1 MIDIAQVEKQIA
13 VLEKQLSGLHSQRLA
28 ALEQQVREAQSRIQ
42 ALTGGTARRIA
53 APAVEI
59 PSARA
64 IAPAA
69 PVTPAAPRVAA
80 RPTRGRPPKAGVK
93 KKRTRMPSDLVND
106 KILTTVKDGGTEGLS
121 QKDISVRSGV
131 NYQTTAKK
139 LRELAGIVKKGS
151 GKEARYHFK
160 G

>member
-1 MIDIAQVEKQIA
+1 MNTSDIAQIERQIA
-13 VLEKQLSGLHSQRLA
+13 LLEKQLGNLHSQRLSV
-28 ALEQQVREAQSRIQ
+28 LEQQVREAQSRIQ
-42 ALTGGTARRIA
+42 ALSGGVRRTVIA
-53 APAVEI
+53 EA

-64 IAPAA
+64 IAAEPQ
-69 PVTPAAPRVAA
+69 APRVATTA
-80 RPTRGRPPKAGVK
+80 LRGRPSKSGGK
-93 KKRTRMPSDLVND
+93 KKRTRMPSDLVNE
-106 KILTTVKDGGTEGLS
+106 KVINTVKEAGPEGLS

-151 GKEARYHFK
+151 GKEARYHYK

>member
-1 MIDIAQVEKQIA
+1 MNTSDIAQIEKQIDL
-13 VLEKQLSGLHSQRLA
+13 LEKQLGNLHSQRLSV
-28 ALEQQVREAQSRIQ
+28 LESQVREAQSRIQ
-42 ALTGGTARRIA
+42 ALTGGARRTVIA
-53 APAVEI
+53 EA

-64 IAPAA
+64 IAPQPKA
-69 PVTPAAPRVAA
+69 PKVATPGL
-80 RPTRGRPPKAGVK
+80 RGRPAKAGAK
-93 KKRTRMPSDLVND
+93 KKRTRMPTDLVND
-106 KILTTVKDGGTEGLS
+106 KIISTVKEGGSEGLS

-139 LRELAGIVKKGS
+139 LRELSGIVKKGS

>member
-1 MIDIAQVEKQIA
+1 MIDIAQIEKQIA

-28 ALEQQVREAQSRIQ
+28 ALEQQVRDAQNRIQ
-42 ALTGGTARRIA
+42 ALTGGARRA
-53 APAVEI
+53 VAPVEV

-64 IAPAA
+64 IAP
-69 PVTPAAPRVAA
+69 VEPAAPRIAT
-80 RPTRGRPPKAGVK
+80 RGTRGRPAKTGPKAGAK
-93 KKRTRMPSDLVND
+93 KKRTRMPSDLVNE
-106 KILTTVKDGGTEGLS
+106 KIINTVKEGGSEGLS
-121 QKDISVRSGV
+121 QKEISVRSGV

-151 GKEARYHFK
+151 GKEARYSFK